1 MFYTTSLLN
10 KDEKE
15 TKFDAVV
22 TLQIVLTQQQ
32 LDNNTA
38 SITENITKQVITISF
53 FLFKCS

>member
-10 KDEKE
+10 EDEKE

-32 LDNNTA
+32 LDNNAA